1 MERREPVEAG
11 AFARGAGGGRRA
23 GVLDD
28 SRAAAGGMGRTVMS
42 TTTVACIN
50 HAILPAPSPPCWASG
65 SSEQRGSLVPT
76 RNSRAVRAV
85 PPPRMWKGQL
95 HLLASSH
102 HQQSYGKPRSR
113 GKIESPK
120 ILDAALARAY
130 SSTYRWG
137 RWHSH
142 PGVPG
147 TGASRS
153 LHDYYP
159 PKLHA
164 YPLATWCQLAGVARG
179 VRF

>member
-1 MERREPVEAG
+1 VERREPVEAG

-42 TTTVACIN
+42 TTAVACTN

-102 HQQSYGKPRSR
+102 HQQQWWKPGAKLNRQDPR
-113 GKIESPK
+113 RRVGP
-120 ILDAALARAY
+120 Y

-137 RWHSH
+137 RWCSH
-142 PGVPG
+142 PGLPG
-147 TGASRS
+147 TGASHS

-164 YPLATWCQLAGVARG
+164 YPLATWCQLAGVAHG

>member
-42 TTTVACIN
+42 TTAVACTN

-102 HQQSYGKPRSR
+102 HQLLASSHHQQQVVEARSR
-113 GKIESPK
+113 GKIESP
-120 ILDAALARAY
+120 R
-130 SSTYRWG
+130 SSTSRWSVQQHIPVG
-137 RWHSH
+137 QVVQPS
-142 PGVPG
+142 GVTRHWSFPQP
-147 TGASRS
+147 TRLLS
-153 LHDYYP
+153 
-159 PKLHA
+159 
-164 YPLATWCQLAGVARG
+164 T
-179 VRF
+179 

>member
-102 HQQSYGKPRSR
+102 HNRTGSQGPGAKLNRPRS
-113 GKIESPK
+113 
-120 ILDAALARAY
+120 
-130 SSTYRWG
+130 STPRWSVQQHIPVA

-142 PGVPG
+142 PGVRG